1 MDPAGGQL
9 VASDLFRL
17 TVTEAE
23 AALASGEAS
32 SVELTRSV
40 LDRIAA
46 VDART
51 GAYLLVTA
59 DAALAQAQAADTR
72 RARGGAGPLL
82 GIPLAIKDV
91 LCTEGVATT
100 CASRILEG
108 FVPPYDATV
117 VACLKDAGAVLVG
130 KTNMDEFAMG
140 SSNENSGFHPVRN
153 PWDLSKVPGGSSGG
167 SAAAVAADEC
177 LAALGS
183 DTGGSVRQPA
193 ALCGCVGLKPT
204 YGRVSRYGLVA
215 FASSLDQVGPLT
227 KSVRDAAVMLS
238 AIAGHDAR
246 DATSLP
252 EPVPD
257 YAAAL
262 DGIVE
267 GMRVGVA
274 PEYFGEGIDDGVTSA
289 VRDAIGVLEANGAEL
304 REITLPHT
312 EYALPVYYVIA
323 PSEASANLARYNG
336 VKYGLS
342 DPQAVD
348 VDEMMATVR
357 ARGFGAEVKRRIMLG
372 TFALSS
378 GYYDAYYLRAQKIR
392 TLIKQ
397 DFDTAFASV
406 DVIAAPTSP
415 TTAFDLGGRVADP
428 LAMYRADVLTLPA
441 SLAGLPAI
449 SVPCG
454 FVDGLPVGLQ
464 LIAPPLQEARLLRV
478 ADAYERL
485 RPKSPAP
492 LQAVEA

>member
-1 MDPAGGQL
+1 MAD
-9 VASDLFRL
+9 DLFRL
-17 TVTEAE
+17 TVSEAE
-23 AALASGEAS
+23 GSLTAGDIS
-32 SVELTRSV
+32 SVDLTRSV
-40 LDRIAA
+40 LDRIDA

-59 DAALAQAQAADTR
+59 DAALAQAQAADAR
-72 RARGGAGPLL
+72 RARGDAAPLL

-91 LCTEGVATT
+91 LCTEGIATT

-117 VACLKDAGAVLVG
+117 VARLKAAGAVLVG

-140 SSNENSGFHPVRN
+140 SSNENSAFHPVRN

-167 SAAAVAADEC
+167 SAAAVAAHEC
-177 LAALGS
+177 LGALGS

-227 KSVRDAAVMLS
+227 KSVRDAALLLT

-257 YAAAL
+257 YAAEL
-262 DGIVE
+262 DGNVE
-267 GMRVGVA
+267 GLRIGVPA
-274 PEYFGEGIDDGVTSA
+274 EYFGEGIDPGVGTA
-289 VRDAIGVLEANGAEL
+289 VREAIGVLEANGAEL
-304 REITLPHT
+304 RQIRLPHT
-312 EYALPVYYVIA
+312 EFALPVYYVIA

-357 ARGFGAEVKRRIMLG
+357 ARGFGTEVKRRVMLG

-397 DFDTAFASV
+397 DFDSAFESV

-415 TTAFDLGGRVADP
+415 TTAFDLGDRTANP
-428 LAMYRADVLTLPA
+428 LAMYRADLLTLPA

-449 SVPCG
+449 SMPCG

-464 LIAPPLQEARLLRV
+464 LIAPPLEETRLLRA

-485 RPKSPAP
+485 RPRSPAP

>member
-1 MDPAGGQL
+1 MADE
-9 VASDLFRL
+9 LFRL
-17 TVTEAE
+17 TVSEAE
-23 AALASGEAS
+23 GSLTAGDIS
-32 SVELTRSV
+32 SVDLTRSV
-40 LDRIAA
+40 LDRIDV

-59 DAALAQAQAADTR
+59 DAALAQAQTADAR
-72 RARGGAGPLL
+72 RARGDAAPLL

-117 VACLKDAGAVLVG
+117 VARLKAAGAVLVG

-140 SSNENSGFHPVRN
+140 SSNENSAFHPVRN

-167 SAAAVAADEC
+167 SAAAVAAHEC

-227 KSVRDAAVMLS
+227 KSVRDAALLLT

-257 YAAAL
+257 YVAEL
-262 DGIVE
+262 DGDVE
-267 GMRVGVA
+267 GLRIGVPA
-274 PEYFGEGIDDGVTSA
+274 EYFGEGIDPGVGTA
-289 VRDAIGVLEANGAEL
+289 VREAIGVLEANGAET
-304 REITLPHT
+304 REIRLPHT

-348 VDEMMATVR
+348 VDEMMASVR
-357 ARGFGAEVKRRIMLG
+357 AQGFGTEVKRRIMLG

-392 TLIKQ
+392 TLIKR
-397 DFDTAFASV
+397 DFDAAFDSV

-415 TTAFDLGGRVADP
+415 TTAFDLGDRTANP
-428 LAMYRADVLTLPA
+428 LAMYRADLLTLPA

-449 SVPCG
+449 SMPCG

-464 LIAPPLQEARLLRV
+464 LITPPLEETRLLRA

-485 RPKSPAP
+485 RPRSPVP

>member
-1 MDPAGGQL
+1 MAD
-9 VASDLFRL
+9 DLFRL
-17 TVTEAE
+17 TVSEAE
-23 AALASGEAS
+23 GSLTGGDIS
-32 SVELTRSV
+32 SVDLTRSV
-40 LDRIAA
+40 LDRIDA

-59 DAALAQAQAADTR
+59 DAALAQAQAADAR
-72 RARGGAGPLL
+72 RARGDAAPLL

-117 VACLKDAGAVLVG
+117 VARLKAAGAVLVG

-140 SSNENSGFHPVRN
+140 SSNENSAFHPVRN

-167 SAAAVAADEC
+167 SAAAVAAHEC

-227 KSVRDAAVMLS
+227 KSVRDAALLLT

-257 YAAAL
+257 YVAEL
-262 DGIVE
+262 DGDVE
-267 GMRVGVA
+267 GLRIGIPA
-274 PEYFGEGIDDGVTSA
+274 EYFGEGIDPGVGTA
-289 VRDAIGVLEANGAEL
+289 VREAIGVLEANGAEL
-304 REITLPHT
+304 REISLPHT

-348 VDEMMATVR
+348 VDEMMASVR
-357 ARGFGAEVKRRIMLG
+357 AQGFGTEVKRRIMLG

-392 TLIKQ
+392 TLIKR
-397 DFDTAFASV
+397 DFDAAFDSV

-415 TTAFDLGGRVADP
+415 TTAFDLGDRTANP
-428 LAMYRADVLTLPA
+428 LAMYRADLLTLPA

-449 SVPCG
+449 SMPCG

-464 LIAPPLQEARLLRV
+464 LIAPPLEETRLLRA

-485 RPKSPAP
+485 RPRSPAP

>member
-1 MDPAGGQL
+1 MAD
-9 VASDLFRL
+9 DLFRL
-17 TVTEAE
+17 TVTEADAVL
-23 AALASGEAS
+23 AAGDIS
-32 SVELTRSV
+32 SVDLTRSV
-40 LDRIAA
+40 LDRIDA
-46 VDART
+46 VDGRT

-59 DAALAQAQAADTR
+59 DAALAQARAADAR
-72 RARGGAGPLL
+72 RAGGDVGPLV

-91 LCTEGVATT
+91 LCTEGIATT

-117 VACLKDAGAVLVG
+117 VERLKAAGAVLVG

-140 SSNENSGFHPVRN
+140 SSNENSAYHPVRN

-167 SAAAVAADEC
+167 SAAAVAANEC

-227 KSVRDAAVMLS
+227 KSVRDAAVLLM
-238 AIAGHDAR
+238 AISGHDPR

-252 EPVPD
+252 ELVPD
-257 YAAAL
+257 YAAEL
-262 DGIVE
+262 DGSVE
-267 GMRVGVA
+267 GLRIGVPA
-274 PEYFGEGIDDGVTSA
+274 EYFGEGIDPGVGAA
-289 VRDAIGVLEANGAEL
+289 VQDAIGVLEANGAEL
-304 REITLPHT
+304 RELTLPHT

-357 ARGFGAEVKRRIMLG
+357 AQGFGTEVKRRIMLG

-397 DFDTAFASV
+397 DFDTAFESV

-415 TTAFDLGGRVADP
+415 TTAFDQGDRTADP
-428 LAMYRADVLTLPA
+428 LAMYRADLLTLPA

-485 RPKSPAP
+485 RAKSAKP